1 MNAAAAD
8 LGLIA
13 AGAFL
18 AALVIGSAGFAFAIV
33 VTAIWIHVLPPP
45 VLVLLAAV
53 CAALLRATSV
63 WRFRRLLLW
72 LILVSGASLQ
82 F

>member
-8 LGLIA
+8 PGLIA

-18 AALVIGSAGFAFAIV
+18 AVLVIGSAGFAFAIV
-33 VTAIWIHVLPPP
+33 
-45 VLVLLAAV
+45 
-53 CAALLRATSV
+53 
-63 WRFRRLLLW
+63 LW
-72 LILVSGASLQ
+72 LILVSGVSLQ